1 MSRGAEWI
9 LRDLQYLSW
18 LNSDDVGLLWIKG
31 GAGKG
36 KTMMSIGLIERL
48 LQQSQRSKEKM
59 VLTYF
64 FCQNADYE
72 LNTMEAIIKG
82 LILQLVKSQDSV
94 KTSLRDQWDTSQ
106 QRFYEDVSSW
116 RVLEY
121 FDGNA
126 TRWTN
131 VETRT

>member
-1 MSRGAEWI
+1 METFALPENCMSRGAEWI

-59 VLTYF
+59 VVTYF

-94 KTSLRDQWDTSQ
+94 KTSLRDQWDESAAI
-106 QRFYEDVSSW
+106 
-116 RVLEY
+116 L
-121 FDGNA
+121 
-126 TRWTN
+126 
-131 VETRT
+131 